1 MTWKKYARFQI
12 THDIDLR
19 GTGGPFIPKGTRGTV
34 MVVRRGEGRG
44 SVWADIDGFG
54 HRHLLKADLAPL
66 AEEKVQAKGGK

>member
-12 THDIDLR
+12 AHDLDLR

-34 MVVRRGEGRG
+34 LVVRCGENKEV
-44 SVWADIDGFG
+44 VWVDLDGFG

-66 AEEKVQAKGGK
+66 AEEKSEEQP